1 MKFDELM
8 HLGVEALKNN
18 QFQAAQKIF
27 EKILSERPMDA
38 EINHLMGISFQL
50 LNKIDKAIIYYEK
63 SINIK
68 PDFAEAHKNLG
79 NMFYRL
85 GEIYKAENSYNAS
98 LKINPKLDEAKINLE
113 VISGQ
118 KKVDHW
124 ISQNIKTFKET
135 RKKNELNPFITQR
148 NVETGLLDQL
158 YKIHTI
164 ELSQTKDL
172 RFGNG
177 KCSSDMK
184 LFENDNKIIKSMT
197 NDILNIIQNTVG
209 SKVYVIDSF
218 FNILQ
223 SGSGTKPHK
232 HLAPFDKKKGYDK
245 KKYSLTYY
253 VSVGDQNGKQPGI
266 LKLYNP
272 DEEILPSDGTMVIIP
287 SSRTHSSTYD
297 GKKDRVMIGANFYSL
312 I

>member
-135 RKKNELNPFITQR
+135 RKNELNPFITQR

-172 RFGNG
+172 RFGNW
-177 KCSSDMK
+177 KM
-184 LFENDNKIIKSMT
+184 FFRYE
-197 NDILNIIQNTVG
+197 
-209 SKVYVIDSF
+209 VI
-218 FNILQ
+218 
-223 SGSGTKPHK
+223 
-232 HLAPFDKKKGYDK
+232 
-245 KKYSLTYY
+245 
-253 VSVGDQNGKQPGI
+253 
-266 LKLYNP
+266 
-272 DEEILPSDGTMVIIP
+272 
-287 SSRTHSSTYD
+287 
-297 GKKDRVMIGANFYSL
+297 
-312 I
+312 

>member
-1 MKFDELM
+1 M

>member
-1 MKFDELM
+1 MQI
-8 HLGVEALKNN
+8 GVENLKNKK
-18 QFQAAQKIF
+18 FKDAQKIF
-27 EKILSERPMDA
+27 EKILIEQPMNA

-63 SINIK
+63 SIKIK

-85 GEIYKAENSYNAS
+85 GEIYKAENSYQTS

-113 VISGQ
+113 VILGQ
-118 KKVDHW
+118 KKVDSW
-124 ISQNIKTFKET
+124 ISQNIKSSKITK
-135 RKKNELNPFITQR
+135 KKNQLNPFITR
-148 NVETGLLDQL
+148 RHVETELLDQL
-158 YKIHTI
+158 YKLSMI
-164 ELSQTKDL
+164 ELNETKDL

-184 LFENDNKIIKSMT
+184 LFENENKIIKSMT
-197 NDILNIIQNTVG
+197 KDILNIIEKIIG
-209 SKVYVIDSF
+209 SKIYVIDSF
-218 FNILQ
+218 FNILKA
-223 SGSGTKPHK
+223 GSGTKPHK

-253 VSVGDQNGKQPGI
+253 ISVGDQTGTLPGI

-272 DEEILPSDGTMVIIP
+272 DKEILPSNGMMVIIP
-287 SSRTHSSTYD
+287 SGRTHSSSYD

>member
-1 MKFDELM
+1 MNSDQEFQD
-8 HLGVEALKNN
+8 GVDALKKNN
-18 QFQAAQKIF
+18 LNNAKKIF
-27 EKILSERPMDA
+27 KDLLKKYPKHA
-38 EINHLMGISFQL
+38 ETNHLMGITLQL
-50 LNKIDKAIIYYEK
+50 LNKVDEALIYYQK
-63 SINIK
+63 TVKIK

-184 LFENDNKIIKSMT
+184 LFEN
-197 NDILNIIQNTVG
+197 IL
-209 SKVYVIDSF
+209 
-218 FNILQ
+218 
-223 SGSGTKPHK
+223 
-232 HLAPFDKKKGYDK
+232 
-245 KKYSLTYY
+245 
-253 VSVGDQNGKQPGI
+253 DQ
-266 LKLYNP
+266 
-272 DEEILPSDGTMVIIP
+272 
-287 SSRTHSSTYD
+287 
-297 GKKDRVMIGANFYSL
+297 F
-312 I
+312 

>member
-1 MKFDELM
+1 M

-232 HLAPFDKKKGYDK
+232 QLAPFDKKKGYDK